1 MKHILDAFPAPIRSL
16 VETARVKHIPRDQ
29 ILLYEGDIPS
39 EVYILKEGA
48 IKVHNIDTQGNEKIL
63 HIVKPPTL
71 VPFAFFSCLTEPM
84 RWFYTALT
92 DCAVYVLPA
101 ADLEKTTWNGNDLAR
116 ELTCAFSLDMHE
128 LLVRLESMSKTLARD
143 KVIAALKF
151 LAVRHALEEKSGW
164 YRVAF
169 PVSHQLI
176 ADLCGITRESA
187 AKTMKD
193 IKTENLIRYP
203 EAATL
208 EINLK
213 GLAAL

>member
-1 MKHILDAFPAPIRSL
+1 MECASETFPTPLRAL
-16 VETARVKHIPRDQ
+16 VEAARVKHIPRDQ
-29 ILLYEGDIPS
+29 IILYEGDFPS

-48 IKVHNIDTQGNEKIL
+48 IKLHNIDADGNEKIL
-63 HIVKPPTL
+63 HIVKPPAL
-71 VPFAFFSCLTEPM
+71 VPFAFFSSLSEPL

-92 DCAVYVLPA
+92 DCDVYVLPA
-101 ADLEKTTWNGNDLAR
+101 NELEQTTWNGNTLAR

-128 LLVRLESMSKTLARD
+128 LLVRLDSMSKTVVRD

-151 LAVRHALEEKSGW
+151 LAVRHSHKHGAVW
-164 YRVAF
+164 YRVDF

-193 IKTENLIRYP
+193 IRLEKLIRYP
-203 EAATL
+203 EITTL
-208 EINLK
+208 EIDLK
-213 GLAAL
+213 GLGAL